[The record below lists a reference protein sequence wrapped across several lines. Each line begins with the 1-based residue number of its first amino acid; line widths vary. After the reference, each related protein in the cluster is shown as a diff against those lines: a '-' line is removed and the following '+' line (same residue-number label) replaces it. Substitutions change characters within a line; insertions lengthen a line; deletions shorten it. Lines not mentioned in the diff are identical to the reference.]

1 MLVEPVAHERPEGL
15 PPQRISMV
23 ELRNSPAILER
34 IVIINDVATRGAT
47 GLALLSIRLLRAA
60 GIPVTMITGDDG
72 ANAELAALVDVA
84 ALGGEHIAEAGIR
97 RR

>member
-1 MLVEPVAHERPEGL
+1 
-15 PPQRISMV
+15 MV